1 MTIAPF
7 DLISNEFI
15 LCTANI
21 QIKDSSMLIGI
32 SIIDSYNKSIKL
44 TQMLDTSFFTSLES
58 LLKQIIPPHEDTNY
72 FFLGNCPNN
81 TIYNQINYIIKSIGC
96 INDYRVE
103 VNNKFFKK
111 K

>member
-1 MTIAPF
+1 MSIAPF
-7 DLISNEFI
+7 ELISNEFI

-58 LLKQIIPPHEDTNY
+58 LLKQIIPPHEDTN
-72 FFLGNCPNN
+72 FFLLVNCPDEQ
-81 TIYNQINYIIKSIGC
+81 TVEKIKFISTSMGVFTKSVIKC
-96 INDYRVE
+96 ND
-103 VNNKFFKK
+103 KSF
-111 K
+111 